1 MSLRGGDP
9 APRDDKAPRSE
20 RLPDAIFDSTT
31 TKPSLL
37 MNRAKRRVIG
47 AILQFAFAANFC
59 MDRSVSADN
68 LAQDFGQYL

>member
-1 MSLRGGDP
+1 
-9 APRDDKAPRSE
+9 
-20 RLPDAIFDSTT
+20 
-31 TKPSLL
+31 